1 MPPEIITMASG
12 EIGYVFVCKRSAF
25 FPPSFITTLSCADV
39 ALTQPLTSNPSKF
52 ISRARSDDSTS
63 NLTRHAKSCG
73 IAPSTALTPESNFDL
88 GRFRYLVAAWSA
100 RRARPFAII
109 EDEDL
114 RDILI
119 MLRSTIEIHSRQTVA
134 RDISDMYMRSRNVIA
149 LHLQSV
155 KHRLHIGLDGW
166 TSPNVISFLG
176 VTVQY
181 FDKGD
186 ICAFVLDFVKY
197 GTFLIHVQSFNL
209 ISMCRMTERHTGEHL
224 ARRLEELLKSFGIE
238 HKVRFFWFYRS
249 T

>member
-1 MPPEIITMASG
+1 MPPEITTTVSG
-12 EIGYVFVCKRSAF
+12 EIGYVFICKRSAF
-25 FPPSFITTLSCADV
+25 FPFIHNNLSSCADV

-73 IAPSTALTPESNFDL
+73 ISPSTAPESNFDL

-114 RDILI
+114 REIFI
-119 MLRSTIEIHSRQTVA
+119 MLRSSIEIHSRRTVA

-155 KHRLHIGLDGW
+155 KHRLHIALDGW

-197 GTFLIHVQSFNL
+197 GYIL
-209 ISMCRMTERHTGEHL
+209 ISCPI
-224 ARRLEELLKSFGIE
+224 F
-238 HKVRFFWFYRS
+238 
-249 T
+249 